1 MVPGSIEMDM
11 KFKVQNQDED
21 VKRADSL
28 NFCYSEAIKTFRSM
42 PFRKS

>member
-21 VKRADSL
+21 VKRGK
-28 NFCYSEAIKTFRSM
+28 FSEFLLL
-42 PFRKS
+42 